1 MIDGYIDISFR
12 HKKVRPV
19 FLLEG
24 YRPVMGFGSKLH
36 AFQHDERIPV
46 AVVEYG

>member
-24 YRPVMGFGSKLH
+24 YRPIMGLRES
-36 AFQHDERIPV
+36 ITCVPV
-46 AVVEYG
+46 R